1 MRATGLN
8 VVFLFCGALSILSF
22 SCSQKKPEIRSMNVQ
37 LLRVQGPA
45 GKFAER
51 LSVFVFFTDADG
63 TADFGSMAI
72 THEETGLS
80 WNMPAS
86 SCMTRQRGK
95 DLWTGS
101 NSLAGPGDEPLPEG
115 EYSISVFDLA
125 GNETI
130 SSFMLSRP
138 AFPDFAPVSFNIA
151 GDQWSLVRNTAVTG
165 FARTWLFLY
174 DDRQNLVY
182 SWLVP
187 DSKDGHAAG
196 TVASLKAFSQ
206 NAVSVQCF
214 TENQDGSAGVLLS
227 PVTME

>member
-1 MRATGLN
+1 MRATGLKA
-8 VVFLFCGALSILSF
+8 VFIVCGALAVFSF
-22 SCSQKKPEIRSMNVQ
+22 SCSQKKPEIRSTNVQ

-45 GKFAER
+45 GKFVER

-63 TADFGSMAI
+63 NADFGSMSI

-115 EYSISVFDLA
+115 EYTIAIFDLA
-125 GNETI
+125 GNETDT
-130 SSFMLSRP
+130 SFTLARP
-138 AFPDFAPVSFNIA
+138 SFPDFAPVSFNIA
-151 GDQWSLVRNTAVTG
+151 GGQWSLAWNTAVTG
-165 FARTWLFLY
+165 FSRTWLFLY

-182 SWLVP
+182 SWRVP
-187 DSKDGHAAG
+187 DSQDGHASG
-196 TVASLKAFSQ
+196 TVAALKAFAQ

-214 TENQDGSAGVLLS
+214 VENQSGSAGVLLS